1 MSEEVRRFTETREV
15 EYWSCASP
23 DCGTK
28 HKTEDAASRC
38 QLHRSW
44 ITRAER
50 VESKDYGRKMAVV
63 VLHARGHSF
72 AKIGEAFGIS
82 GSRVQQIHNTTKSRL
97 NVWIRKF
104 DEWLTDA
111 EVS

>member
-28 HKTEDAASRC
+28 HQTEDAASRC

-44 ITRAER
+44 VNRANRAET
-50 VESKDYGRKMAVV
+50 KDYGRKMAIV

-72 AKIGEAFGIS
+72 AKIGEAFDIS
-82 GSRVQQIHNTTKSRL
+82 GSRAQQIHHKTRNRL
-97 NVWIRKF
+97 NSWIKRF
-104 DEWLTDA
+104 DEYHTDA